1 MSAVVLFVGTRHEPR
16 FLADVVRQFEDRG
29 AQVTLVSVPSVDVP
43 VGPGTEVRLIN
54 EVSEGHPPAFWRRSI
69 VVIPPRRMWFEIERD
84 AWTVQRALA
93 ADLLVAVDNRAVF
106 AVWRLAQRNPRA
118 AARAGVYAGLQSL
131 DRLGATPAVEQPAT
145 DAAAPRSTPDVPQPE
160 QPSWVVRGRRKARRV
175 AGRVRR
181 AATRARRPEGPPP
194 AVEETRVRAD
204 ELGTVAFAE
213 LAAARVPANLTDAVA
228 AELAHAD
235 QLLAAGETRN
245 ALGSFLTATRLAFYP
260 GIHFDSLE
268 SPLAADPS
276 GFTAALKDSEVLRR
290 LATPAGRRHP
300 AEPVDAGRPPR
311 VVIVSSGNTN
321 FVGAITARLERDRGA
336 EVRILG
342 PAELGIQGGMNP
354 ILQSL
359 INGDGRAVEMAEER
373 LREHYDWA
381 DVVLIEWCTP
391 TAAFATLADPGTARV
406 VLRLHS
412 FEAWT
417 LWPHL
422 VDFSRVDE
430 VVFVSEHLRELSQ
443 AAVPALAAHPAVAV
457 VPNVIDLSGYDRA
470 KDEDA
475 RFTLALIG
483 ISAVAKDVRW
493 AIDVVR
499 RLHAH
504 DERYRLLLFGD
515 DLANTGS
522 AIGRAY
528 DAGYLADLNELE
540 PRGVVERRGYTNDV
554 PGALR
559 EVGVILSSSVR
570 ESAHLVVVEGAAS
583 GAVPVVRD
591 WPFFAHSEHG
601 ARTFYPTP
609 WVVGSVE
616 EAVAR
621 VLATTGTAEQ
631 WQAES
636 VAARHAAD
644 QWDVAA
650 TGPAFDAALFGK

>member
-29 AQVTLVSVPSVDVP
+29 AQLTLVSVPTVDVP
-43 VGPGTEVRLIN
+43 VGAGTEVRFIN
-54 EVSEGHPPAFWRRSI
+54 EASEGNPPAFWRRSI

-84 AWTVQRALA
+84 AWTVERALS

-106 AVWRLAQRNPRA
+106 AVWRLAQRNRRA
-118 AARAGVYAGLQSL
+118 AARAGVYAGLQAL
-131 DRLGATPAVEQPAT
+131 DKLNSPSEPPAAE
-145 DAAAPRSTPDVPQPE
+145 AAAPTAAAVAVPQPDG
-160 QPSWVVRGRRKARRV
+160 PSLMVRGRRKARRV
-175 AGRVRR
+175 AGKLRR
-181 AATRARRPEGPPP
+181 AARATRRPEVPDP

-213 LAAARVPANLTDAVA
+213 LAAAKVPTNLVDAVA

-235 QLLAAGETRN
+235 RLLAAGETRN

-260 GIHFDSLE
+260 GIHFDSLV

-276 GFTAALKDSEVLRR
+276 GFNAALQDSEVLRR

-300 AEPVDAGRPPR
+300 AAAIGADRPAR
-311 VVIVSSGNTN
+311 VVIMSSGNTN
-321 FVGAITARLERDRGA
+321 FVGAITARLEREQGA
-336 EVRILG
+336 EVRTIG
-342 PAELGIQGGMNP
+342 PAELGIQGGLNP
-354 ILQSL
+354 VFQSL
-359 INGDGRAVEMAEER
+359 LNGDGRAEEMAEER

-391 TAAFATLADPGTARV
+391 TAVFATLIDPGTARV
-406 VLRLHS
+406 VVRLHS
-412 FEAWT
+412 FEAWS
-417 LWPHL
+417 LSPHL

-443 AAVPALAAHPAVAV
+443 AAVPALAEHPAVSV
-457 VPNVIDLSGYDRA
+457 VPNVVDLTGFDQP
-470 KDEDA
+470 KDDDA

-493 AIDVVR
+493 AIEVVR
-499 RLHAH
+499 RLQAH
-504 DERYRLLLFGD
+504 DERYRLLLFGA
-515 DLANTGS
+515 DLDNTGS

-528 DAGYLADLNELE
+528 DAAYRADLRELE
-540 PRGVVERRGYTNDV
+540 PRGVVERRGYTSDV

-559 EVGVILSSSVR
+559 SVGVILSTSVR

-591 WPFFAHSEHG
+591 WPFFAQQEHG
-601 ARTFYPTP
+601 ARTFYPEH

-621 VLATTGTAEQ
+621 VLATTATAEQ

-636 VAARHAAD
+636 AAARDAARP
-644 QWDVAA
+644 WDVTA